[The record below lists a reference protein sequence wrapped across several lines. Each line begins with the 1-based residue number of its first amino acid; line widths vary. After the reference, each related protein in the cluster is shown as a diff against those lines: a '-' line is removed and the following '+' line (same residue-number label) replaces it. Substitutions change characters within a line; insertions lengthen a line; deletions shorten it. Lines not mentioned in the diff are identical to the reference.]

1 MVLVLMFGQTR
12 VFYSMSRDG
21 LLPKTLAKVHPKF
34 KTPWINTLIVGALVS
49 AAAAVYDINQLGD
62 LTSVG
67 TLVAFGLV
75 CFSVIWLR
83 FKRPDLPR
91 HFKVWGYPVIPGIGV
106 LLCFVLAWIGVE
118 HAIRVLVLLV
128 RARDRGAVLRLA
140 LLEEP
145 DAQPGAPKRRCRPL
159 VRLRASSLV
168 RAERAPPPARHTPW
182 RCPRSRGRPVCIL
195 RRRWC
200 RYGRRLR

>member
-1 MVLVLMFGQTR
+1 MFGQTR

-34 KTPWINTLIVGALVS
+34 KTPWINTIIVGVLVS
-49 AAAAVYDINQLGD
+49 LAAAVFDINQLGD

-118 HAIRVLVLLV
+118 HAIRVWFFWFVLATV
-128 RARDRGAVLRLA
+128 A
-140 LLEEP
+140 LYFVWP
-145 DAQPGAPKRRCRPL
+145 YWKSPMRNQAP
-159 VRLRASSLV
+159 
-168 RAERAPPPARHTPW
+168 ETAPVPPA
-182 RCPRSRGRPVCIL
+182 S
-195 RRRWC
+195 
-200 RYGRRLR
+200 